1 MARLKKHEKLFI
13 VRSLA
18 QFNTPTE
25 TCDLIKVELGVIVT
39 PQQCEA
45 YDPTKRTGQNLSA
58 EMKKEFEETRAD
70 FLDKP
75 KNIPIANLAVR
86 LQRLEKMYN
95 KTKNPKM
102 QAELL
107 RQAAEDE
114 GGKFTNR
121 KELTGAGGQPLQV
134 APLQPVIATPEM
146 IRDAL
151 KDLEND
157 Y

>member
-1 MARLKKHEKLFI
+1 MATLNKREKIFI
-13 VRSLA
+13 VRLLA
-18 QFNTPTE
+18 EFNTPTE
-25 TCDLIKVELGVIVT
+25 TVDLVKQEFKKDVTRQQVES
-39 PQQCEA
+39 
-45 YDPTKRTGQNLSA
+45 YDPTKRAGRNLSA
-58 EMKKEFEETRAD
+58 ELKAEFEATRKAFVD
-70 FLDKP
+70 QPL
-75 KNIPIANLAVR
+75 NIPIANLAVR

-102 QAELL
+102 QADLL

-134 APLQPVIATPEM
+134 APLQPVIATTEM